1 MARQVPR
8 VGNVHEGGTPLER
21 LVGRG
26 RLIPMIDAIAAAIS
40 AAGPSPSGPVATAMA
55 PFLSDPLLLAGHA
68 YPSAPDTYVRH
79 MLHDDPDGAWSMAAL
94 VWRPGHMSPMHAH
107 RAWCAIGFHR
117 GVLTEVGYR
126 LSGEGE
132 TPVPCH
138 TALRRAGD
146 TSHTEPDPGA
156 IHRLVNIGSET
167 AISLHV
173 YGLPFD
179 RLSTGLN
186 TVYAD

>member
-1 MARQVPR
+1 M
-8 VGNVHEGGTPLER
+8 NSTTD
-21 LVGRG
+21 RG
-26 RLIPMIDAIAAAIS
+26 SLASMIDA
-40 AAGPSPSGPVATAMA
+40 VATAIASNPSAPSSAVASAMA
-55 PFLSDPLLLAGHA
+55 PFAGDPTLLAGHA
-68 YPSAPDTYVRH
+68 CPSAPDTYVRH
-79 MLHDDPDGAWSMAAL
+79 MLHDDEAGGWCIAAL

-126 LSGEGE
+126 LDAAGG

-156 IHRLVNIGSET
+156 IHRLVNIASET

-173 YGLPFD
+173 YGLPFA
-179 RLSTGLN
+179 RLATDLN
-186 TVYAD
+186 TIYAD